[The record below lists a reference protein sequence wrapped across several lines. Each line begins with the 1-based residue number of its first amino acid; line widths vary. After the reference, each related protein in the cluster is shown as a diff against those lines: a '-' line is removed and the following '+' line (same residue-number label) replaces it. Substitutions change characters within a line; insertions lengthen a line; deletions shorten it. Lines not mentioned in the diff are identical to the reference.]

1 MKSSAKKLLEQIVL
15 QELDL
20 LHEQLWGD
28 NGIGPKEKKQF
39 VDKLKTMFS
48 CLYDDV
54 YNEIAK
60 GPLSPQGIVDK
71 LYDTIINTDKYQDYN
86 YDIRCYGKGHVY
98 ELVTNEL
105 NKEDD
110 SKKQDRSL
118 GTWDWFKLYQKKATS
133 IDPNNI
139 VFPANKLNFPNPPIA
154 GQKSYN
160 NISFKSTRVMY
171 KQIVEPIRKFPN
183 RKQGRWAYISWTGP
197 GGVSADKIIQVL
209 KKLDNFY
216 DVEEIVKYYTVHP
229 KFGYTTITPA
239 INYTTLAFKA
249 IPPKMKKGAGTAKEN
264 NFLYLIQNTDI
275 IKQIKSK
282 TSISERF
289 KVVSYILSNVLTTIG
304 SNVAL
309 MKLFDF
315 HDRVD
320 AMQVMVGDPEIGSVK
335 DISDLG
341 GRPDQNTIDGYNKMF
356 TTVYKTDLK
365 DYTKSYI
372 EMQKDPYGSEGR
384 KHLYKYN
391 MFRGYDENR
400 HFYNNAA
407 AFAAFLVP
415 FVGTA
420 ISSTIFAMDA
430 DQSFNEGDKV
440 GGTIGMV
447 FALMPGIGAIVNK
460 VPGVRQLGAKGM
472 YALSEKFL
480 AGSGKVAIS
489 NLEKQVLQGLSKY
502 KDLIGK
508 ELAISIEKNA
518 QNFLKSYL
526 QGSMKVAPWV
536 LKAALYTS
544 NGIFKTGK
552 LAKTLLP
559 YFMIQPSV
567 EIASTSDWWKDWED
581 ADTQEAVENE
591 IKVIIQDKT
600 ISNEKKQ
607 ELERA
612 VNIKADKTEKD
623 DAAEYDQQLK
633 QQQDIFKQ

>member
-1 MKSSAKKLLEQIVL
+1 
-15 QELDL
+15 
-20 LHEQLWGD
+20 
-28 NGIGPKEKKQF
+28 
-39 VDKLKTMFS
+39 MFS

-71 LYDTIINTDKYQDYN
+71 LYDIIINTDKYQDYN

-171 KQIVEPIRKFPN
+171 KQIVEPIRKFSDRRELTMNPLSFL
-183 RKQGRWAYISWTGP
+183 KMWAGP
-197 GGVSADKIIQVL
+197 GGASAEKIIQVL

-249 IPPKMKKGAGTAKEN
+249 IPPKMKKGGKYAKEN
-264 NFLYLIQNTDI
+264 NFLYLIQNSDI
-275 IKQIKSK
+275 IKLIKSK

-320 AMQVMVGDPEIGSVK
+320 AMQVMSMGNPELGSVK

-407 AFAAFLVP
+407 AIAAMFVP
-415 FVGTA
+415 FIGAA

-460 VPGVRQLGAKGM
+460 IPGVRQLGAKGM

-480 AGSGKVAIS
+480 AGSGKVFIS

-508 ELAISIEKNA
+508 ELVISIEKNA

-526 QGSMKVAPWV
+526 RGSTKVAPWV
-536 LKAALYTS
+536 LKSALYTS

-552 LAKTLLP
+552 LAKTFLP

-581 ADTQEAVENE
+581 ADIDEAIENE
-591 IKVIIQDKT
+591 IKVLVQDKT

-607 ELERA
+607 ELEK
-612 VNIKADKTEKD
+612 IIDKKADKKEKD
-623 DAAEYDQQLK
+623 DAATRAQKLK